1 MEHIHKKDKSL
12 QMCFL
17 LTYLALQLHCITLT
31 TTPHFI
37 SLFFSKLALGE
48 QIILCMAPAQPVGVA
63 QSHTENVARHAAI
76 DFTLTLQFN

>member
-63 QSHTENVARHAAI
+63 QSQCLIPKMLRG
-76 DFTLTLQFN
+76 TLPLILL